1 MRTLVVVLIYSLFVH
16 SSGTENSASERTK
29 VSRTNM
35 GGRDSPLVSTIA
47 SVESPVSLKY
57 PEPRFIPLNPG
68 KPLKIEAINSIRLNG
83 AAPMVF
89 DGTEYG
95 ESAEHLE
102 ASAHRTKHFLRKIE
116 SPASIDKERKPT
128 HSSLDVDESE
138 TLDSALHEGIDGIKE
153 SLTAIVSAVE
163 TVPTHPA
170 VKAMEAQ
177 VDLWAQE
184 TRAGFMGYWDRLQ
197 SLWKSE
203 SKSVGKKLYE
213 AADSYSHR
221 FFTLLHVK
229 ESEHP
234 VLAAKVTRIIVAMG
248 LSLTLVFVIF
258 GLALQLQK
266 SIIARAHEEASKQQ
280 PKTQDDREQLFFAM
294 PYPQASN
301 NNNIVVVE

>member
-1 MRTLVVVLIYSLFVH
+1 MRTLVAILINSLWVH
-16 SSGTENSASERTK
+16 SSGTENSAHEITK
-29 VSRTNM
+29 VSR
-35 GGRDSPLVSTIA
+35 VSGAGSASTTRSLIA
-47 SVESPVSLKY
+47 SVESPVSLKH
-57 PEPRFIPLNPG
+57 PEPQFVPVTPG
-68 KPLKIEAINSIRLNG
+68 KPLQIEAINSIRLNG
-83 AAPMVF
+83 ALPIII

-95 ESAEHLE
+95 ESIEHLE
-102 ASAHRTKHFLRKIE
+102 PEARRRKHFLRKSE
-116 SPASIDKERKPT
+116 SPVTVDKERKTT

-138 TLDSALHEGIDGIKE
+138 TLDSALHEGMDGLKE
-153 SLTAIVSAVE
+153 SFTSIVSALE

-170 VKAMEAQ
+170 VKEMEAQ

-184 TRAGFMGYWDRLQ
+184 TRAGFMGYWERLQ

-203 SKSVGKKLYE
+203 SKSVGNKLYE

-266 SIIARAHEEASKQQ
+266 SIIARAHEEATKQQ
-280 PKTQDDREQLFFAM
+280 PRTQDDREQLFFAM